1 VIEVRAL
8 ASLGQTALDSL
19 LDRPSPLLPKVQR
32 AVAHVLHEV
41 KSHGDTALLAFTQQ
55 FDGVRLSPDGLRI
68 PNAQFRHA
76 FDAVDPALRAAL
88 AQAKE
93 HLERF
98 HERQRPDDYELTV
111 SPGVQLG
118 QRVVAFERVGL
129 YVPQNLVSSLLMAA
143 VPARLAGVGQ
153 LVVCTPPQ
161 AAGGV
166 PPAIQAAASLLEVDE
181 LYALGGAQAIAA
193 LAYGTQ
199 TIAKVD
205 KIVGPGNAYVTAAKA
220 QVRDL
225 VGIDLLAGPSEVLL
239 VVDRVADVSE
249 DTLSTWVL
257 AELRAQLEHGPGTS
271 ALLLARQP
279 ALARAVA
286 DALDPSELHQRN
298 VALLSYERLEQ
309 AIDFANQYAPE
320 HLCLWGERAEA
331 QLPRVH
337 NAGSVF
343 LGPWSPVALG
353 DYTSGTNH
361 ILPTARQGRFGS
373 GLGVRDF
380 VKTIS
385 YQRIS
390 PQGVQHLAPT
400 VEVLAQVEGM
410 ARHADAV
417 QARLEPR

>member
-8 ASLGQTALDSL
+8 GSLEPTELDGL
-19 LDRPSPLLPKVQR
+19 LDRPSPLDLSVQT
-32 AVAHVLHEV
+32 AVAKVLSEV
-41 KSHGDTALLAFTQQ
+41 KARGDEALVAFTQQ
-55 FDGVRLSPDGLRI
+55 FDSVCLQPEALRV
-68 PNAQFRHA
+68 PNAQLHHA
-76 FDAVDPALRAAL
+76 FDAVDPKLRAAL

-93 HLERF
+93 HLDRF
-98 HERQRPDDYELTV
+98 HERQRLDDYELTV

-129 YVPQNLVSSLLMAA
+129 YVPKNLVSSLLMAA
-143 VPARLAGVGQ
+143 VPARLAGVRQ

-161 AAGGV
+161 ADGSV
-166 PPAIQAAASLLEVDE
+166 PPAIQAAASLLDVDE
-181 LYALGGAQAIAA
+181 LYAVGGAQAIAA

-220 QVRDL
+220 FVRDL

-239 VVDRVADVSE
+239 VVDRVAGVSE
-249 DTLSTWVL
+249 ATLSAWAL

-279 ALARAVA
+279 ALAQAVA
-286 DALDPSELHQRN
+286 DALEPGELVERN
-298 VALLSYERLEQ
+298 VALLSYERAEE
-309 AIDFANQYAPE
+309 AVDFVNQYAPE
-320 HLCLWGERAEA
+320 HLCLWGERVEA
-331 QLPRVH
+331 QLPHVH

-343 LGPWSPVALG
+343 LGPWAPVALG

-361 ILPTARQGRFGS
+361 VLPTARQARFS
-373 GLGVRDF
+373 SALGVRDF

-385 YQRIS
+385 YQRIN
-390 PQGVQHLAPT
+390 PQGLQHLAPT
-400 VEVLAQVEGM
+400 VEALAQVEGM
-410 ARHADAV
+410 ARHAESV
-417 QARLEPR
+417 RTRLEL